1 VVSSDLLAQLAAMA
15 GAQFDHAR
23 ARFVVESAVHEGDP
37 LNRLAQAAAEVSLR
51 ISPLR
56 VPLTQLLWLARADT
70 PVVIWSEVEER
81 WILVTCAGWFRIRIA
96 EGDHPTQRT
105 TVSRSELVRRLG
117 LAGPQ
122 SRVEA
127 GVVHSESQ
135 ALNVSDLHAHTD
147 HDQGVHHDATHHMS
161 PARRFFGLLRP
172 ERKDILTLVVF
183 SFFTGG
189 LNLAAPLAVDA
200 VVTNLAFGGQAQP
213 YVQALVILGI
223 ALFACLALRAVVGA
237 FQYYLAEV
245 LQRRIFV
252 RIASDFAY
260 RLPRVKAEALDS
272 IHAPEL
278 VNRFLDAVTAQKST
292 ALLLLDGVNLVFG
305 SLAGM
310 ALLALY
316 HPALLL
322 FVGVLLGLIG
332 LVFWPLGRGAVETS
346 IAESKSKYELVNWFE
361 QIAAFPFLF
370 KGPGGYGLAY
380 ERSNRIASD
389 YLLRRAR
396 HFRVVIRQ
404 VSALLALSVGATA
417 ALLVLGGWLVLS
429 QQITVGQLVA
439 SELVMGGIAGSLAK
453 VGKKL
458 EAWYDA
464 MAAVDKLG
472 HVFDLEIE
480 HQDGEQAEPHQ
491 GGAGVVAENLSLSYT
506 AQSPIFSGRS
516 FSIRPGERAA
526 VIGPHGS
533 GVSSILDL
541 LFGLRAPCSGHVSI
555 DGLDLRS
562 WKLQTLR
569 ERVQLLRRDEIVDG
583 SVVDNLRLH
592 RTDIG
597 MDEIRDALERVG
609 LLHGLLNRPEGLGL
623 SLRNGG
629 APLSGSERIRLL
641 LARALVQQPRL
652 LLIDELLDG
661 LDAASFQTLAKAI
674 FDPQIPWTVVVAT
687 RDHDVTRL
695 CEQIIE
701 IAPCHLSDG
710 SEAGSTH

>member
-1 VVSSDLLAQLAAMA
+1 LLAQLAAMT
-15 GAQFDHAR
+15 GAPFDHER
-23 ARFVVESAVHEGDP
+23 ARFAVEAKAHDGDP
-37 LNRLAQAAAEVSLR
+37 LSQLTHAAAEISLR
-51 ISPLR
+51 ISPVR
-56 VPLTQLLWLARADT
+56 RPLTQVLWLARSDT
-70 PVVIWSEVEER
+70 PLVFWSEVERR
-81 WILVTCAGWFRIRIA
+81 WILATCAGWFRIRIA

-105 TVSRSELVRRLG
+105 TISRAELARKLG
-117 LAGPQ
+117 LSGPQ
-122 SRVEA
+122 SEVEA

-135 ALNVSDLHAHTD
+135 SQHLSSSQTGAGHAQD
-147 HDQGVHHDATHHMS
+147 GHHSAHHIS
-161 PARRFFGLLRP
+161 PVRRFLGLLRP
-172 ERKDILTLVVF
+172 ERADILTLIVF

-200 VVTNLAFGGQAQP
+200 VVTNLAFGGQSRP

-223 ALFACLALRAVVGA
+223 ALFACLALKAVVGA
-237 FQYYLAEV
+237 FQYYVAEV

-260 RLPRVKAEALDS
+260 RLPRVKAEALDD

-305 SLAGM
+305 TLAGM
-310 ALLALY
+310 VLLALY

-322 FVGVLLGLIG
+322 FVAVFLGLIG
-332 LVFWPLGRGAVETS
+332 LIFWPLGRGAVQTS
-346 IAESKSKYELVNWFE
+346 ISESKAKYELVNWFE
-361 QIAAFPFLF
+361 EIAAFPFLF

-380 ERSNRIASD
+380 ERANQIASD
-389 YLLRRAR
+389 YLLRRSG

-404 VSALLALSVGATA
+404 VSALLALSVVATA

-429 QQITVGQLVA
+429 QQLTVGQLVA
-439 SELVMGGIAGSLAK
+439 SELVIGGIAGSLAK
-453 VGKKL
+453 VGKTL

-464 MAAVDKLG
+464 MAAMDKLG

-480 HQDGEQAEPHQ
+480 RQDGEQADLRQ
-491 GGAGVVAENLSLSYT
+491 GGAGVVAENLSLSY
-506 AQSPIFSGRS
+506 SPHSPVFTGRS
-516 FSIRPGERAA
+516 FSIRPGARAA
-526 VIGPHGS
+526 IIGPHGS

-583 SVVDNLRLH
+583 NVVDNVRLH

-597 MDEIRDALERVG
+597 MDEIREALQRVG
-609 LLHGLLNRPEGLGL
+609 LLEELLNRPEGLGL
-623 SLRNGG
+623 NLKNGG

-641 LARALVQQPRL
+641 LARALVQKPSL

-661 LDAASFQTLAKAI
+661 LDAASFQALAKAI
-674 FDPQIPWTVVVAT
+674 FAPEIPWTVVVAT

-695 CEQIIE
+695 CDQIIE

-710 SEAGSTH
+710 TEAGSTP

>member
-1 VVSSDLLAQLAAMA
+1 MT
-15 GAQFDHAR
+15 GAPFDHER
-23 ARFVVESAVHEGDP
+23 ARFLVETKAHDEDP
-37 LNRLAQAAAEVSLR
+37 LSRLTHAAAEMSLR
-51 ISPLR
+51 VSPVRL
-56 VPLTQLLWLARADT
+56 PLTQVLWLARSDT
-70 PVVIWSEVEER
+70 PVVLWSEVEGR
-81 WILVTCAGWFRIRIA
+81 WILVTCAGWFRIRTA
-96 EGDHPTQRT
+96 EGDHPTHRT
-105 TVSRSELVRRLG
+105 TISRAELVRRLG

-122 SRVEA
+122 SEVEA

-135 ALNVSDLHAHTD
+135 AHHLSSAQSGEGHGEDGHHGAH
-147 HDQGVHHDATHHMS
+147 HIS
-161 PARRFFGLLRP
+161 PVKRFLGLLRP
-172 ERKDILTLVVF
+172 ERSDILTLLIF

-200 VVTNLAFGGQAQP
+200 VVTNLAFGGQSQP

-223 ALFACLALRAVVGA
+223 ALFACLALRAVIGA

-260 RLPRVKAEALDS
+260 RLPRVKAEALDD

-292 ALLLLDGVNLVFG
+292 SMLLLDGVNLVFG

-310 ALLALY
+310 VLLALY

-322 FVGVLLGLIG
+322 FVCVLLGLIG
-332 LVFWPLGRGAVETS
+332 LVFWPLGRGAVQTS
-346 IAESKSKYELVNWFE
+346 ISESKAKYELVNWFE

-380 ERSNRIASD
+380 ERANRIASD
-389 YLLRRAR
+389 YLLRRSG

-404 VSALLALSVGATA
+404 VSTLLVLSVGASA

-429 QQITVGQLVA
+429 QQLTVGQLVA

-464 MAAVDKLG
+464 MAAMDKLG

-480 HQDGEQAEPHQ
+480 RQDGEQADPRQ
-491 GGAGVVAENLSLSYT
+491 AGAGVVAESLSFSYT
-506 AQSPIFSGRS
+506 PHSPIFTGRS
-516 FSIRPGERAA
+516 FSIPPGGRAA
-526 VIGPHGS
+526 IIGSHGS

-555 DGLDLRS
+555 DGMDLRS
-562 WKLQTLR
+562 WKLQALR

-583 SVVDNLRLH
+583 NVVDNLRLH

-597 MDEIRDALERVG
+597 MDEIRGALEQVG
-609 LLHGLLNRPEGLGL
+609 LLEELLNRSEGLGL
-623 SLRNGG
+623 SLKNGG
-629 APLSGSERIRLL
+629 APLSGSQRIRLL
-641 LARALVQQPRL
+641 LARALVQKPSL

-661 LDAASFQTLAKAI
+661 LDAASFQTLSKAI
-674 FDPQIPWTVVVAT
+674 FAPEIPWTVVVAT

-695 CEQIIE
+695 CDQIIE

-710 SEAGSTH
+710 TEAGSTH